1 MEEKKNIAS
10 EGKELNEQELEQT
23 TGGAH
28 SDDVH
33 LKEQEKQIL
42 ANRREKEMRHIE
54 LGL

>member
-33 LKEQEKQIL
+33 LKERETQSL
-42 ANRREKEMRHIE
+42 NRREKEMRHIE

>member
-1 MEEKKNIAS
+1 MEEKKNLAS

-33 LKEQEKQIL
+33 LKEQETQSL
-42 ANRREKEMRHIE
+42 NRREKEMRPIE